1 MEKIKVLV
9 VGYGN
14 VGRGVLLSLANQP
27 DMQVVGI
34 ATRSVERVKKAV
46 SDIPVVSINDPEAFM
61 ALNPDVAILCGGSK
75 KDLPEQGPEMVK
87 YLNTVDSFDNHS
99 CIPEYHA
106 SMDSAAKASGKTA
119 VISTGWDPG
128 IFSLE
133 RTLANA
139 FLPGARSYGFYG
151 LSAAGGLSM
160 GHSDALRTIE
170 GVADARQFT
179 HAVSESIDKV
189 RKGENPEFTA
199 GDMHNRECFVVLKPG
214 ADAAKIEQEIKS
226 MPGYFAPYK
235 TTVTFVT
242 QEELDSKY
250 AGFPHD
256 GCVVASSVTGNGNP
270 ATVEYRCQWGSN
282 PEATANVLVAH
293 ARAAVRMNKAGET
306 GAKTILDIPP
316 KMLSPVSYEDLLKK
330 FM

>member
-14 VGRGVLLSLANQP
+14 IGRGVLLSLKNQP
-27 DMQVVGI
+27 DMEVVGI
-34 ATRSVERVKKAV
+34 ASRSVERVKKSV
-46 SDIPVVSINDPEAFM
+46 KDIPVVDINDPAAFM

-75 KDLPEQGPEMVK
+75 NDLPVQGPEMVK

-99 CIPEYHA
+99 CIPQYHA
-106 SMDSAAKASGKTA
+106 SMDAAAKAAKHVA

-151 LSAAGGLSM
+151 LSSAGGLSM
-160 GHSDALRTIE
+160 GHSDALRTIK

-189 RKGENPEFTA
+189 RKGENPDFTP
-199 GDMHNRECFVVLKPG
+199 GDMHTRECFVVLEEG
-214 ADAAKIEQEIKS
+214 ADAVAIEAEIKA

-235 TTVTFVT
+235 TTVNFVT
-242 QEELDSKY
+242 QEELNTKY

-256 GCVVASSVTGNGNP
+256 GCVVAASTTGDNHP
-270 ATVEYRCQWGSN
+270 ATVEYRCTWGSN
-282 PEATANVLVAH
+282 PEATANVLAAH
-293 ARAAVRMNKAGET
+293 ARAAVRMSKAGDC

-316 KMLSPVSYEDLLKK
+316 KMLSPLSYEELLKK

>member
-1 MEKIKVLV
+1 MEKIRVLV

-14 VGRGVLLSLANQP
+14 IGRGVLLSLANQP
-27 DMQVVGI
+27 DMEVVGI
-34 ATRSVERVKKAV
+34 ASRSVERVKKSV
-46 SDIPVVSINDPEAFM
+46 QDIPVVSINDPAAFM

-75 KDLPEQGPEMVK
+75 NDLPVQGPEIVK

-99 CIPEYHA
+99 CIPQYHA
-106 SMDSAAKASGKTA
+106 SMDAAAKAAKHVA

-151 LSAAGGLSM
+151 LSSAGGLSM

-179 HAVSESIDKV
+179 HAIPEAIDQV
-189 RKGENPEFTA
+189 RNGENPDFTP
-199 GDMHNRECFVVLKPG
+199 GDMHTRECFVVLKEG
-214 ADAAKIEQEIKS
+214 ADAAKIEAEIKA

-235 TTVTFVT
+235 TTVNFVS
-242 QEELDSKY
+242 QEELNSKY

-256 GCVVASSVTGNGNP
+256 GCVVAASVTGNGNP
-270 ATVEYRCQWGSN
+270 AAVEYRCTWGSN

-293 ARAAVRMNKAGET
+293 ARAAVRMSKSGDC

-316 KMLSPVSYEDLLKK
+316 KMLLVLSYEELLKK